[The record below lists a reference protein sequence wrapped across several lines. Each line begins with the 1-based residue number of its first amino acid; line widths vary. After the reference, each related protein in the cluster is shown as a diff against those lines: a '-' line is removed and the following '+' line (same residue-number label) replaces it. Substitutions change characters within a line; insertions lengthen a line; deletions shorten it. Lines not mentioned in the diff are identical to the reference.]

1 MPNIETLD
9 TLDTTDPITSGV
21 YDFYV
26 KNKFQNYTDYDE
38 ETISPETHLIE
49 LGLDSLDMIE
59 LIMDAEMEYD
69 LDIADEEFEDI
80 TSVGGLVK
88 LVSDKIRGKK

>member
-1 MPNIETLD
+1 MPNIGA
-9 TLDTTDPITSGV
+9 LDTTDPITSGV

-26 KNKFQNYTDYDE
+26 KNKFPNYTDYDE

-49 LGLDSLDMIE
+49 LGLDSLDIIE

-80 TSVGGLVK
+80 VNVGGLVK
-88 LVSDKIRGKK
+88 LVSDKIKGEKK